1 MQLYVDI
8 LAVASVTNSVVPH
21 GARAHLAKAASEVL
35 AKREP
40 KPPPSRGT
48 VIGRDKRGTGT
59 GVRKVVTP
67 VWYVWL
73 QRGSPQCH
81 ALRAEW
87 PALEDW
93 F

>member
-1 MQLYVDI
+1 MVTGLTSLTWSPPIKQFRDRCSWADI

-21 GARAHLAKAASEVL
+21 GARAHLAKAASEVI

-40 KPPPSRGT
+40 KQPPSRGT

-67 VWYVWL
+67 V
-73 QRGSPQCH
+73 
-81 ALRAEW
+81 
-87 PALEDW
+87 
-93 F
+93 